1 MVCLLQ
7 RTFIDSLCTLNLL
20 LIYGLIAF
28 SSFHFTTPIIRN
40 RLQIIKCLFCITFND
55 LVALDVCPSYFY
67 DHLLAC
73 FCEGLEEGNGFRR
86 ILFLIIHLLS
96 ILPTLQGFPAGRDGD
111 ASLGGDEKETISI
124 QVFNISDSDAEL
136 LPDVLVHVFHS
147 DG

>member
-7 RTFIDSLCTLNLL
+7 RTFIDSLCTLYLL

-73 FCEGLEEGNGFRR
+73 FCEGLEEGNRR
-86 ILFLIIHLLS
+86 TLFLIIDLLS
-96 ILPTLQGFPAGRDGD
+96 ILPALQGFPAGRDGN
-111 ASLGGDEKETISI
+111 ASPRGDEEETISI